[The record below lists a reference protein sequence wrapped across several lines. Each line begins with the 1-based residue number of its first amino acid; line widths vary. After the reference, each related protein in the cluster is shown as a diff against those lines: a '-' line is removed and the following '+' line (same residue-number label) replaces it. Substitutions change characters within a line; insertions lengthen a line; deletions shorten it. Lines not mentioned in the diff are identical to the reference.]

1 MKHYRPLPGSDK
13 EVAISL
19 SFIRDDHNW
28 YRAEPQRRGFYLSFM
43 PVEREQREGGITI
56 TRIAPQEGGNY
67 RILLKETRV
76 QNRKTEARLEQFIA
90 DHLDSLHE
98 LYIADDRVRLFQLV
112 TSGQLP
118 PEALPQAA

>member
-28 YRAEPQRRGFYLSFM
+28 YRSEPQRRGFYLSFM
-43 PVEREQREGGITI
+43 PIEREFRGSLVT
-56 TRIAPQEGGNY
+56 TRIRPQDGGNY

-76 QNRKTEARLEQFIA
+76 LNRKTEARLEQFIA
-90 DHLDSLHE
+90 EHLDTLHA
-98 LYIADDRVRLFQLV
+98 LYVADDRARLFQFV
-112 TSGQLP
+112 TTGELP
-118 PEALPQAA
+118 PEALPRAA